1 MSFKLLVNGLAGAG
15 KTQLLK
21 TLDPETTFVVS
32 RDAKNFTLELPHMLV
47 DNYYNMTTLLYGG
60 KVKDENGDDVE
71 IPGIIDKLNAFVDH
85 FGNPPKVVVI
95 DSVSQI
101 FMDVIE
107 VASLTPNVYGSQGA
121 EVTKEMGLLTKFL
134 HEELEQNGISTI
146 FLNHVIEEKADGKKT
161 GDYISFGSGKFLEKG
176 GFYSITNEA
185 ITLTME
191 AGHRIIYT
199 RGRDKLA
206 RTFLEEVPTKMYV
219 ENYENPEKSKKLKD
233 GEKYF
238 TLADYVNALEAS
250 QKSVDKFRF

>member
-1 MSFKLLVNGLAGAG
+1 MSFKLLVNGIAGSG
-15 KTQLLK
+15 KTQLLR
-21 TLDPETTFVVS
+21 TLNPETTFVVS
-32 RDAKNFTLELPHMLV
+32 RDAKNFPLELPHMLV
-47 DNYYNMTTLLYGG
+47 DNYYDMSTLLYGG
-60 KVKDENGDDVE
+60 KVKDEYGDDV
-71 IPGIIDKLNAFVDH
+71 IIEGVVDKLNAFTEH
-85 FGNPPKVVVI
+85 FGQPPEVVVI

-161 GDYISFGSGKFLEKG
+161 GNYISFGSGKFLEKG

-185 ITLTME
+185 ITLVVE
-191 AGHRIIYT
+191 GGHRTIYT
-199 RGRDKLA
+199 RGNDKLA
-206 RTFLEEVPTKMYV
+206 RTFVQDIPTKMYV
-219 ENYENPEKSKKLKD
+219 ENYEAPEKSKKLKED
-233 GEKYF
+233 ESYF
-238 TLADYVNALEAS
+238 TLADHIAKIIAS